1 LPDSQS
7 SRNLIV
13 DSSGMRCRGFAA
25 EDFDAEDFDADR

>member
-13 DSSGMRCRGFAA
+13 EAGCDAGGFDA